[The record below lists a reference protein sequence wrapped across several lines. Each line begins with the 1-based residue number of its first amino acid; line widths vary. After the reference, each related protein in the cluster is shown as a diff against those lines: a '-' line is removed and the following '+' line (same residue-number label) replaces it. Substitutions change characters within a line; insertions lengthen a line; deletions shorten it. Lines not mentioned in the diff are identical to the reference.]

1 MVIHNVWVFTKKSG
15 ISLYHKKY
23 GSVEVDESLFSGFL
37 SSINTLAE
45 SEFDQKGVESIK
57 MGDYKFIYDHF
68 CGVLFTVAV
77 DPEDSETEIK
87 EMLAKA
93 REKFFFQFA
102 EEPWE
107 KYLKEL
113 AKSGQVEHFD
123 NYQSTLDEVVY
134 EYKQKKAEETNNKK
148 RLIDFYK
155 LLINKFF
162 LKVIAF
168 SEVLDED
175 FQTPLSNVVND
186 LVKNNAILKEIKI
199 SEDGLS
205 FESVD
210 SNKIEINELKRFL
223 HEILNGLITT
233 GYNLMGTKP
242 VNKIIGQLGSMVSK
256 KLTDIQNLEICHQ
269 ILQILLKSGGS

>member
-1 MVIHNVWVFTKKSG
+1 MVIYHVWVFTKKSG

-45 SEFDQKGVESIK
+45 SEFDQKGIESIK
-57 MGDYKFIYDHF
+57 MGDYKFLYDHF

-77 DPEDSETEIK
+77 DPEDSESEIR
-87 EMLAKA
+87 EMLYKA
-93 REKFFFQFA
+93 RIKFFNQFA

-107 KYLKEL
+107 NYLKEL
-113 AKSGQVEHFD
+113 AKSGQVEHFN
-123 NYQSTLDEVVY
+123 NYQNTLDEVVF
-134 EYKQKKAEETNNKK
+134 EYKQEKAEETNNKK

-162 LKVIAF
+162 LKVLAF

-205 FESVD
+205 FEAVD
-210 SNKIEINELKRFL
+210 ANKIEIIELRTFL
-223 HEILNGLITT
+223 HEILDGLTT
-233 GYNLMGTKP
+233 TCYNLMGTKP
-242 VNKIIGQLGSMVSK
+242 VNKIIVQLGSMLSK

-269 ILQILLKSGGS
+269 VLQILLKSEGL